1 MNTEGVVS
9 DILGADLKSDW
20 NASDEKDCV
29 EDKPSFH
36 VPDGLFR
43 EQEGRMAGSV

>member
-20 NASDEKDCV
+20 NASDEEDCV
-29 EDKPSFH
+29 EDKASFH
-36 VPDGLFR
+36 VLKDV
-43 EQEGRMAGSV
+43 QCCICT